1 MTTREVDGA
10 LHAIRA
16 AAEQFCEAEV
26 RPILADFERTETFP
40 HDLAKTMGAA
50 GYLAGTLP
58 AAYGGTG
65 IDLWGQAVIC
75 EVFGRYLSVRQYIT
89 VHNLLNTA
97 LSQYGSEDLQTR
109 YLRRIATGD
118 DLAAYCLTEPN
129 GGSDAYAM
137 ETRAVRDGDHWRLTG
152 QKTLITLANSA
163 DVFMVMARTVVDGD
177 ERGIT
182 AFLVERAWGVET
194 APLKGKLG
202 QRASD
207 LGTVFFDDVVV
218 PDANRIGEMGQGF
231 KIAMAVLDVSRIET
245 AAAAVGL
252 SQTCLELSTRYA
264 TSRLQFGK
272 PIARFQLV
280 QEHLAEMIV
289 DTDAAR
295 ALTHRSIEA
304 LLTKGRATQEIAVA
318 KYYATEAAVRCAN
331 RAIQIHGG
339 YGYLE
344 AFEVERL
351 ARDARV
357 LTLYEGTSEIM
368 KLLIA
373 GQHTG
378 IKAFQ

>member
-1 MTTREVDGA
+1 MANREFDESRRA
-10 LHAIRA
+10 LRA

-26 RPILADFERTETFP
+26 RPILADFERTESFP
-40 HDLAKTMGAA
+40 YDLAKKMGAA

-58 AAYGGTG
+58 VAYGGAG
-65 IDLWGQAVIC
+65 IDLWGQAAIC

-97 LSQYGSEDLQTR
+97 LWQYGSEDIKAR
-109 YLRRIATGD
+109 CLRRIATGEA
-118 DLAAYCLTEPN
+118 LAAYCLTEPN

-152 QKTLITLANSA
+152 QKTLITLAHSA
-163 DVFMVMARTVVDGD
+163 DVFMVMAHTLIDGD
-177 ERGIT
+177 ARGIT
-182 AFLVERAWGVET
+182 AFLVERDWGVET

-207 LGTVFFDDVVV
+207 LGTVFLDDVVV
-218 PDANRIGEMGQGF
+218 PDANRIGEIGQGF

-252 SQTCLELSTRYA
+252 SQTCLDLSTNYA
-264 TSRLQFGK
+264 KSRIQFGK
-272 PIARFQLV
+272 PIASFQLV

-304 LLTKGRATQEIAVA
+304 LLAKGRATQEIAVA
-318 KYYATEAAVRCAN
+318 KYFATEAAVRCAN
-331 RAIQIHGG
+331 RAMQIHGG

-357 LTLYEGTSEIM
+357 LTIYEGTSEIM

>member
-1 MTTREVDGA
+1 M
-10 LHAIRA
+10 
-16 AAEQFCEAEV
+16 
-26 RPILADFERTETFP
+26 
-40 HDLAKTMGAA
+40 
-50 GYLAGTLP
+50 
-58 AAYGGTG
+58 
-65 IDLWGQAVIC
+65 
-75 EVFGRYLSVRQYIT
+75 RQYIT

-97 LSQYGSEDLQTR
+97 LWQYGTADLRTR
-109 YLRRIATGD
+109 YLRRIATGE

-163 DVFMVMARTVVDGD
+163 DVFMVMAHTLIDGD
-177 ERGIT
+177 EPGIT
-182 AFLVERAWGVET
+182 AFLVEREWGVET

-207 LGTVFFDDVVV
+207 LGTVFLDGVVV
-218 PDANRIGEMGQGF
+218 PDANRIGDIGQGF

-252 SQTCLELSTRYA
+252 SQTCLDLSTRYA
-264 TSRLQFGK
+264 KSRIQFGK
-272 PIARFQLV
+272 PIASFQLV

-295 ALTHRSIEA
+295 ALTHRSIKA
-304 LLTKGRATQEIAVA
+304 LLTKGRVTQEIAVA
-318 KYYATEAAVRCAN
+318 KYFATEAAVRCAN

-339 YGYLE
+339 YGYFE
-344 AFEVERL
+344 EFEVERL

-357 LTLYEGTSEIM
+357 LTIYEGTSEIM
-368 KLLIA
+368 QLLIA
-373 GQHTG
+373 GRHTG

>member
-1 MTTREVDGA
+1 MTHSQSDAIHA
-10 LHAIRA
+10 LRT

-26 RPILADFERTETFP
+26 RPILAEFERTETFP
-40 HDLAKTMGAA
+40 HDLAKKMGAA

-65 IDLWGQAVIC
+65 IDLWGQVAIC

-97 LSQYGSEDLQTR
+97 LWQYGHHDLQSR
-109 YLRRIATGD
+109 YLRRIATGEL
-118 DLAAYCLTEPN
+118 LAAYCLTEPN

-163 DVFMVMARTVVDGD
+163 DVFMVMARTLADGD
-177 ERGIT
+177 EHGIT
-182 AFLVERAWGVET
+182 AFLVEREWGVET

-218 PDANRIGEMGQGF
+218 PDANRIGGIGQGF

-252 SQTCLELSTRYA
+252 SQVCVDVSTRYA
-264 TSRLQFGK
+264 KSRLQFGK
-272 PIARFQLV
+272 PIAGFQLV

-289 DTDAAR
+289 DTDASR
-295 ALTHRSIEA
+295 ALTYRSVQA
-304 LLTKGRATQEIAVA
+304 LLTQGRATQEIAVA
-318 KYYATEAAVRCAN
+318 KYYATEAAVRNAN

-378 IKAFQ
+378 IKAFQS